1 MFTPLRPEVHKRLEQ
16 AVLDIFSHS
25 DFHKANI
32 RDVANRAGVSFST
45 IYKHYGSKERLG
57 ICLCGRLA
65 GEIDRP
71 DLRPSSGNR
80 RPERKNAQGALASVG
95 LLRAQSGVCK
105 IIFMTLP
112 MNTWM
117 NDETFKQKKMI
128 NMYLEVMKNGQKEG
142 QLNPHVRAGILLDFM
157 LGTVQ
162 RAFTMWVCRGR
173 QGKLTDQA
181 TTLFEMIWRAIS
193 NLATKQLR
201 GNRWKPLTGRPR
213 GDSRQTLVYSTGYRR
228 SSPCQHP
235 AGLRPLCSR
244 AHGHHVRRPSLDHP
258 PVCRLFHRQGIQ
270 RLLPPQPGR
279 RPKGL
284 SVAFD
289 LATHRGYD
297 SDHPRVVGDVGK
309 AGVAIDSV
317 EDMKCSSTRFRWT
330 RCRSP

>member
-16 AVLDIFSHS
+16 AVLDIFSQS

-45 IYKHYGSKERLG
+45 IYKHYGSKERLVFAFVDVWLGKLTDRIYDHLQG
-57 ICLCGRLA
+57 I
-65 GEIDRP
+65 E
-71 DLRPSSGNR
+71 DLKEKMRKVLWLQLDYY
-80 RPERKNAQGALASVG
+80 ERNQGFA
-95 LLRAQSGVCK
+95 K

-193 NLATKQLR
+193 N
-201 GNRWKPLTGRPR
+201 
-213 GDSRQTLVYSTGYRR
+213 
-228 SSPCQHP
+228 P
-235 AGLRPLCSR
+235 AND
-244 AHGHHVRRPSLDHP
+244 GH
-258 PVCRLFHRQGIQ
+258 
-270 RLLPPQPGR
+270 
-279 RPKGL
+279 
-284 SVAFD
+284 
-289 LATHRGYD
+289 
-297 SDHPRVVGDVGK
+297 
-309 AGVAIDSV
+309 
-317 EDMKCSSTRFRWT
+317 
-330 RCRSP
+330 